1 MNIKLSTVVNPEYSG
16 TKLNDNDII
25 LGIGSCFAAN
35 ILTKLLNGGFQ
46 GMSNPNGIVYNAV
59 SIAKS
64 LERIVSNKIYSEQ
77 DFFFYNNLWHSWE
90 HHGSFSKQ
98 ILNEAVNLANNSLQK
113 FRNLLESSKCIIITP
128 SSSVVYKHIKTSTIT
143 ANCHKVPNGEFK
155 RKLLTYSE
163 NLNALNNIINFIKKI
178 NHDTA
183 ILFTLSPVRHYPGDP
198 VLNSVSKATLRSAIN
213 DIINTDNNV
222 YYFPSYEIL
231 TDELRDY
238 RYYKEDM
245 LHPSTQA
252 ENIIFDKF
260 LQSWIEKNTIQ
271 KIYQALKNLKAQR
284 HIQN

>member
-98 ILNEAVNLANNSLQK
+98 ILNEAVNLANNSIQK

-163 NLNALNNIINFIKKI
+163 NLNALNNIINFIKK
-178 NHDTA
+178 
-183 ILFTLSPVRHYPGDP
+183 
-198 VLNSVSKATLRSAIN
+198 
-213 DIINTDNNV
+213 
-222 YYFPSYEIL
+222 
-231 TDELRDY
+231 
-238 RYYKEDM
+238 
-245 LHPSTQA
+245 
-252 ENIIFDKF
+252 
-260 LQSWIEKNTIQ
+260 
-271 KIYQALKNLKAQR
+271 
-284 HIQN
+284 